1 MVNTFHT
8 LKALVAEWTPDLVG
22 CVVADAFSQ
31 QRGEWTLAL
40 ATPETEWMLRVST
53 QRPMLF
59 IFRTE
64 GYSKARRNVATLF
77 EQAFDRRVEAVRVAV
92 RDRMLFLDLDDG
104 SHFQIVLFGARA
116 NVFWVDAAG
125 VIGEAFQDS
134 GRYEG
139 EPPPEP
145 RPAPVVATFPDFE
158 ARWRA
163 NRKTTEQ
170 AVASAFPLFDR
181 TLAAEVLHRAA
192 IPNQPP
198 ADCTEAQRLAL
209 FETALALQ
217 DELETPSPRIYWQGR
232 FADTLALTRL
242 HHLANLEEE
251 PFETVDQAVQIFV
264 RRTLGQMRFRAAYD
278 PLEKALAKAHDD
290 AVRRT
295 ERMLEELSKESRA
308 NKYEHWGHLL
318 MASVAAVP
326 PYAEEVTLPDLF
338 ADNAPITIPLDPQR
352 SAIEN
357 AERYY
362 DKARRTRQAREHAEE
377 RMLAAEQQV
386 EQTRALLDRLRA
398 INHYQDLEAFKKA
411 EAEALAPFISEQ
423 AGGQARL
430 PFRRFLLGRGYEV
443 WVGKN
448 AKQNDALTFQHAQK
462 YDLWMHARGVAGSH
476 TVLRLPNR
484 QAQPDRRI
492 LSRAA
497 AIAAYYSKAQGS
509 ALVPVIIT
517 PRKYVRKP
525 KGAPPGA
532 VVVEREEVLMVAPG
546 LPNKRTSENPS

>member
-1 MVNTFHT
+1 MVNNFHT
-8 LKALVAEWTPDLVG
+8 LKALAADWAPDLIG

-40 ATPETEWMLRVST
+40 ATPDTEWMLRVST

-77 EQAFDRRVEAVRVAV
+77 EQAFDRRVITVRVAE

-104 SHFQIVLFGARA
+104 SFFQIVLFGARA
-116 NVFWVDAAG
+116 NVFWVDTNG
-125 VIGEAFQDS
+125 MIGEAFQDS

-145 RPAPVVATFPDFE
+145 RPAPVVATFADFE
-158 ARWRA
+158 ARWRT

-170 AVASAFPLFDR
+170 ALASAFPLFDR

-192 IPNQPP
+192 LPNQPP
-198 ADCTEAQRLAL
+198 GDCTEAQRHTL
-209 FETALALQ
+209 FEAALALQ
-217 DELETPSPRIYWQGR
+217 DELAHPTPRIYWQGR
-232 FADTLALTRL
+232 FAATLALTRL
-242 HHLANLEEE
+242 QHLTDLEEE
-251 PFETVDQAVQIFV
+251 AFETVDQAVQVFV
-264 RRTLGQMRFRAAYD
+264 RRTLGQRRFRAAYD

-308 NKYEHWGHLL
+308 DKYEHWGHLL

-326 PYAEEVTLPDLF
+326 PHADDVTLPDLF

-352 SAIEN
+352 SAVEN

-362 DKARRTRQAREHAEE
+362 DKARRTRQAREHAEG
-377 RMLAAEQQV
+377 RILTAEQQA
-386 EQTRALLDRLRA
+386 QKAKALLDELRG
-398 INHYQDLEAFKKA
+398 IDHYKDLEAFIKA
-411 EAEALAPFISEQ
+411 KGDALAPFISEQ
-423 AGGQARL
+423 AGGRARL
-430 PFRRFLLGRGYEV
+430 PFRRFSLDGGYEV

-448 AKQNDALTFQHAQK
+448 AKQNDALTFHHAQK

-476 TVLRLPNR
+476 TVLRLPHR

-509 ALVPVIIT
+509 ALVPVMVT

-546 LPNKRTSENPS
+546 LPNKH

>member
-1 MVNTFHT
+1 MVNNFHT
-8 LKALVAEWTPDLVG
+8 LKALVTEWTPDLVG
-22 CVVADAFSQ
+22 CEVADAFSQ

-77 EQAFDRRVEAVRVAV
+77 EQAFDRRVVAVRVAE

-104 SHFQIVLFGARA
+104 ACFQIVLFGARA
-116 NVFWVDAAG
+116 NVFWVDADG
-125 VIGEAFQDS
+125 MIGEAFQES

-145 RPAPVVATFPDFE
+145 RAAPTVATFADFE
-158 ARWRA
+158 ARWRT

-181 TLAAEVLHRAA
+181 TLAAEVLYRAA
-192 IPNQPP
+192 VPNQPP
-198 ADCTEAQRLAL
+198 ANCTAAQRHTL
-209 FETALALQ
+209 FETAIALQ
-217 DELETPSPRIYWQGR
+217 TELRNPSPRIYWQGR

-242 HHLANLEEE
+242 QHLADLEEE
-251 PFETVDQAVQIFV
+251 TFETVDQAAQVFV

-278 PLEKALAKAHDD
+278 PLEKALAKAHED
-290 AVRRT
+290 ATRRT

-308 NKYEHWGHLL
+308 DKYEHWGHLL

-326 PYAEEVTLPDLF
+326 LRADEVTLPDLF
-338 ADNAPITIPLDPQR
+338 ADNAPITIPLESQR
-352 SAIEN
+352 TAVEN

-377 RMLAAEQQV
+377 RVLAAEQQA
-386 EQTRALLDRLRA
+386 EQAKALLDELHA
-398 INHYQDLEAFKKA
+398 IDRYKDLEAFKKA
-411 EAEALAPFISEQ
+411 KANALAPFISEQ

-430 PFRRFLLGRGYEV
+430 PFRRFSLGSGYEV

-448 AKQNDALTFQHAQK
+448 AKQNDALTFHHAQK
-462 YDLWMHARGVAGSH
+462 YDLWMHARGISGSH

-509 ALVPVIIT
+509 ALVPVMVT

-532 VVVEREEVLMVAPG
+532 VVVEREEVLMVAPS
-546 LPNKRTSENPS
+546 LPK